1 MVTIDVDT
9 LVAAAQALGLAGHR
23 DLAERLLS
31 AGSVGS
37 VGSARADDAG
47 DRLTLA
53 LAAAKIAVDD
63 AVWGGT
69 ASGSAAVDAFAALL
83 PGSAG
88 EAAWELDL
96 LRLRM
101 SYSAVLA
108 GRSVDDPAALGARAR
123 RLLDTAPDEGRAGWA
138 AFYVGVIADNV
149 DEDPAT
155 AQAVFQRALD
165 AAGATGDDLLASY
178 ALRHLGGHALDGN
191 DLAEARDLLWR
202 STELRE
208 RHGFVPGT
216 LAQRVLL
223 AELLDREGN
232 RAGAEALAADVA
244 RAARARGWT
253 RLAAQADDLLA
264 RLTT

>member
-1 MVTIDVDT
+1 MATIDVDT
-9 LVAAAQALGLAGHR
+9 LVAAARALGLAGHR

-31 AGSVGS
+31 AGTQN
-37 VGSARADDAG
+37 AG
-47 DRLTLA
+47 ERLTLA
-53 LAAAKIAVDD
+53 AIAAKIAVDD

-69 ASGSAAVDAFAALL
+69 GSAAAAVDAFAAVAD
-83 PGSAG
+83 GSSSV
-88 EAAWELDL
+88 WELDL

-101 SYSAVLA
+101 AYSGVLSG
-108 GRSVDDPAALGARAR
+108 GRVDGRALGAEAR

-149 DEDPAT
+149 DEDPDT
-155 AQAVFQRALD
+155 ARPAYRRALD
-165 AAGATGDDLLASY
+165 AAAATGDDLLASY

-191 DLAEARDLLWR
+191 DLDGARDLLWR

-216 LAQRVLL
+216 LAQRILL

-264 RLTT
+264 RLTA